1 MTAVYLAPALVV
13 LVLLLT
19 DRPCAACGRWVR
31 HRLDCR
37 NRAL

>member
-1 MTAVYLAPALVV
+1 MTALYVAPAIVV

-19 DRPCAACGRWVR
+19 NRPCVACGRWVR

-37 NRAL
+37 NGRL